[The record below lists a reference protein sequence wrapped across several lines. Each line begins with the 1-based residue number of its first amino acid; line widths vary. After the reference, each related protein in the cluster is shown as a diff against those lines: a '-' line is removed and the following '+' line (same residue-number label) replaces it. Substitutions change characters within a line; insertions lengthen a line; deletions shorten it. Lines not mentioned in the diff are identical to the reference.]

1 MNENNQNTLPW
12 WAQVFNQ
19 QLLQNA
25 KEKKTMEKICMNCEY
40 YRNKF
45 GYGQCYG
52 QKNAPQVDDNESCE
66 DFKGRTDK
74 INSEDFIKAFGN
86 GVKEEKQ
93 VSEYREQ
100 FVGETD
106 EQYAEY
112 KIAHDN
118 LFNNLAV
125 KLVKAEIGFMKNGLK
140 DAIAEEFKYR
150 ASQGRTQ
157 YSMEE
162 VICIVNEVIDEVDW
176 EIKR

>member
-66 DFKGRTDK
+66 DFKERTT
-74 INSEDFIKAFGN
+74 
-86 GVKEEKQ
+86 
-93 VSEYREQ
+93 YREQ
-100 FVGETD
+100 LVRETD

-112 KIAHDN
+112 KIGHDN
-118 LFNNLAV
+118 LFNNLEE
-125 KLVKAEIGFMKNGLK
+125 KLKKAEVTFIKDDLK
-140 DAIAEEFKYR
+140 TAIADEFKYR
-150 ASQGRTQ
+150 ASQGRTN

-176 EIKR
+176 ESKR